1 MMLLVLLVLLSSFLS
16 FFSSKTITVGIFVFS
31 LTSTTVE
38 LSGPLPA
45 TELLQMTD
53 LQQLRV
59 SRNQLS
65 GPIPSELGSMPS
77 LRLAHLHLNSFTGE
91 VPLSVCAANV
101 PEGLNFLQADCDP
114 VEDPPNPCRCCSACC
129 NRDTE
134 VCLRQQ

>member
-1 MMLLVLLVLLSSFLS
+1 MVLVLLVLLSPLCL
-16 FFSSKTITVGIFVFS
+16 FVIKVHDLWCFCIL
-31 LTSTTVE
+31 LTTTFVE

-77 LRLAHLHLNSFTGE
+77 LRLAHLHLNLFTGE

-129 NRDTE
+129 NREDQ